1 MPSMNHFTALPDEPD
16 CALCER
22 RHLCL
27 PVVRNDILSAVDG
40 SVRNVAA
47 GDTLFLQDETFV
59 SLYAVRSGCFKTCV
73 GTPPRSG
80 RVNGFALPGDLLGLD
95 AIDSGLHRCQAIA
108 LQDSEVCELPFDQ
121 VEQALASSGTLQRR
135 FHQLMSREIVRD
147 HALMRLLGQ
156 RQAGARIAA
165 FLLGLSERAQERGQS
180 AAELRLA
187 MSREDIG
194 SHLGL
199 RIETV
204 SHVLA
209 RLRASGCLRVRL
221 REIDIVDMPALRC
234 VAEGLAA

>member
-1 MPSMNHFTALPDEPD
+1 MSSMSQLPVLPAEPD
-16 CALCER
+16 CMLCER

-27 PVVRNDILSAVDG
+27 PVVRDDIDAIVAG
-40 SVRNVAA
+40 SVRAVAA
-47 GDTLFLQDETFV
+47 GDTLFLEDETFA
-59 SLYAVRSGCFKTCV
+59 SLYAVRSGAFKTCV
-73 GTPPRSG
+73 GTPPQRG
-80 RVNGFALPGDLLGLD
+80 RVTGFALPGDLLGLD

-121 VEQALASSGTLQRR
+121 VEQALAASGMLQRR

-165 FLLGLSERAQERGQS
+165 FLLGLSERALERGQS
-180 AAELRLA
+180 GAELRLP

-204 SHVLA
+204 SHVLT

-221 REIDIVDMPALRC
+221 REIDIIDKPALRE

>member
-1 MPSMNHFTALPDEPD
+1 MASMNHSLALPAEPD

-27 PVVRNDILSAVDG
+27 PVVRDDIASAVAG
-40 SVRNVAA
+40 SVRRVAS
-47 GDTLFLQDETFV
+47 GDTLFQQDEGFV
-59 SLYAVRSGCFKTCV
+59 SLYAVRSGSFKTCV
-73 GTPPRSG
+73 GTPPRNG
-80 RVNGFALPGDLLGLD
+80 RVTGFALPGDLLGLD
-95 AIDSGLHRCQAIA
+95 AIDAGLHRCQAIA
-108 LQDSEVCELPFDQ
+108 LQDSEVCELPYDQ
-121 VEQALASSGTLQRR
+121 VEQALAGSGVLQRR

-180 AAELRLA
+180 AAELRLP

-204 SHVLA
+204 SHVLT

-221 REIDIVDMPALRC
+221 REIDIVDMPGLRS